1 MGYGLHAVKHTRRA
15 IFAGLAARFMTQ
27 LALIRDNVTN
37 GQPAS
42 MKAPMKERCLGG
54 SRLTVL
60 LFVLF
65 TTVAVRAQAV
75 PSAGEVYGG
84 DHEFGGVV
92 GYSPVSGPIW
102 GYDEN
107 TRYLPVILKYSYLMR
122 SSPRW
127 NLRYSPEVTALAVLS
142 EPAPSLT
149 NPAAP
154 TKSYGS
160 GVSPVGF
167 EIGFRSGR
175 RVQPF
180 ASTAGGFIYYNQ
192 RVLSPQGSQFMYTID
207 FGTGVRLYSS
217 PHNALML
224 GYRYQ
229 HFSNANISV
238 HNPGTDADT
247 FYIGFSHFHTHG

>member
-1 MGYGLHAVKHTRRA
+1 VQKILCYFK
-15 IFAGLAARFMTQ
+15 
-27 LALIRDNVTN
+27 
-37 GQPAS
+37 
-42 MKAPMKERCLGG
+42 
-54 SRLTVL
+54 LTTFL
-60 LFVLF
+60 LTLF
-65 TTVAVRAQAV
+65 TAAGVRAQAIV
-75 PSAGEVYGG
+75 SNFEVYGG
-84 DHEFGGVV
+84 NHELGGVV

-107 TRYLPVILKYSYLMR
+107 TRYLPIILKYSYLLR
-122 SSPRW
+122 SSPGW
-127 NLRYSPEVTALAVLS
+127 NLRYSPELTALAILS

-149 NPAAP
+149 NAAAP
-154 TKSYGS
+154 TRSYGS
-160 GVSPVGF
+160 GFSPVGF

-180 ASTAGGFIYYNQ
+180 VSTAGGFVYYNQ

-217 PHNALML
+217 PRNALIL

-247 FYIGFSHFHTHG
+247 FYIGYSHFHTHGLR

>member
-1 MGYGLHAVKHTRRA
+1 MEQTGLR
-15 IFAGLAARFMTQ
+15 IFR
-27 LALIRDNVTN
+27 LI
-37 GQPAS
+37 
-42 MKAPMKERCLGG
+42 
-54 SRLTVL
+54 VL
-60 LFVLF
+60 LSLLS
-65 TTVAVRAQAV
+65 TTAAMRAQAV
-75 PSAGEVYGG
+75 ASAGAVYGG

-107 TRYLPVILKYSYLMR
+107 TRYLPVILKYSYLIR
-122 SSPRW
+122 SSPSW
-127 NLRYSPEVTALAVLS
+127 NLRYSPELTALAVLS

-149 NPAAP
+149 NPAVP

-180 ASTAGGFIYYNQ
+180 TSTAGGFIYYNQ

-217 PHNALML
+217 PRNALIL

-247 FYIGFSHFHTHG
+247 FYVGFSHFHTHGQR